1 MRTRDARQP
10 RLSPGAGT
18 WFAVETNLVDLA
30 VSLDGNAV
38 LAIDLNRR
46 ARRDPVSRLERRVAK
61 ELVEY
66 LAGSRRQFDFPIDL
80 HGTPFEMEVWTALQ
94 NIPYGS
100 TVTYG
105 ELAAGLGKPGAARA
119 VGSANG
125 RNPIPIV
132 VPCHRV
138 IAAGGK
144 LGGYGGGLT
153 LKRQLL
159 DLEAG
164 QRQLHERD

>member
-1 MRTRDARQP
+1 VAR
-10 RLSPGAGT
+10 
-18 WFAVETNLVDLA
+18 
-30 VSLDGNAV
+30 
-38 LAIDLNRR
+38 
-46 ARRDPVSRLERRVAK
+46 

-66 LAGSRRQFDFPIDL
+66 LAGARRKFDFPIDL
-80 HGTPFEMEVWTALQ
+80 RGTPFEMEVWTALQ

-105 ELAAGLGKPGAARA
+105 ELATRLGRPGAARA

-159 DLEAG
+159 DLESG
-164 QRQLHERD
+164 QRQLPERV

>member
-1 MRTRDARQP
+1 MNHLGQFGVVTAPVSLAVTTRDE
-10 RLSPGAGT
+10 
-18 WFAVETNLVDLA
+18 VVC
-30 VSLDGNAV
+30 
-38 LAIDLNRR
+38 AIDLPGTADRGPDTSFERQVALEIMEYFDGQRR
-46 ARRDPVSRLERRVAK
+46 T
-61 ELVEY
+61 
-66 LAGSRRQFDFPIDL
+66 FDFPIDL
-80 HGTPFEMEVWTALQ
+80 HGTPFEMEVWAALQ

-138 IAAGGK
+138 TATGGK
-144 LGGYGGGLT
+144 LGGYGGGPT

-164 QRQLHERD
+164 QAQLPERD

>member
-1 MRTRDARQP
+1 
-10 RLSPGAGT
+10 
-18 WFAVETNLVDLA
+18 VETDLVDLA

-38 LAIDLNRR
+38 LAIDLNGS
-46 ARRDPVSRLERRVAK
+46 ARRGPESNLERRVAR

-66 LAGSRRQFDFPIDL
+66 LAGARREFDFPIDL

-105 ELAAGLGKPGAARA
+105 ELATRLGRPGAARA

-159 DLEAG
+159 DLESG
-164 QRQLHERD
+164 QRQLPERV